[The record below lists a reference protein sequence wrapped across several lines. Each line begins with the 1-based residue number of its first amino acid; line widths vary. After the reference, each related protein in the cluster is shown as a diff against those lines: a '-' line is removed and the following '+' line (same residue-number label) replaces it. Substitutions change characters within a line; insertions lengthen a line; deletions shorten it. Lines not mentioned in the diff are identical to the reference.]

1 MKKATLFAL
10 IAILVIVIP
19 AAAAGGDVLV
29 TGGSPVTPFSQNKQN
44 EPWIAVD
51 PNNSTVL
58 AAGANEEI
66 DMEACAAGVPTNC
79 PFTPGVGVSGIY
91 FSFDGG
97 ATWSQPTYTGYSAR
111 NCLGPAPCVP
121 ETNGPIGTLPW
132 YYESG
137 IVSDGDP
144 ALVFGPR
151 LGPDGKFSWD
161 NGSRLYYANLTSNLS
176 SARHEETFK
185 GFEAIAVSRTD
196 DLQKAAQGGESGK
209 NAWMPPVV
217 ISKQSSATFS
227 DKEAI
232 WADNAAS
239 SPYFGN
245 VYVCNV
251 AFRSM
256 GGPPEPVVFLRST
269 DGGDTWS
276 QKQISQASNT
286 GSGAGRSGGRQGCA
300 IRTDSKGT
308 VYVFWD
314 GSFKKQAVQWMAR
327 SFDGG
332 VKFDR
337 PRPVATITEV
347 GVFDPVQGDFAFD
360 GVAGA
365 RTNSFPIV
373 DIANGTP
380 SGADAPDTIV
390 MIWSDASNGLNH
402 EQALVQYSTDGGE
415 TWSEPVSAS
424 AGTALENGTSPLRDD
439 RPDFPAIAIS
449 PDGQDVYVTYMAF
462 LDPWRDNTSDTRR
475 MQGVVRHAK
484 FSDLNNWET
493 LHRGVEGDAR
503 ASSANSLAFEFLG
516 DYNYVAATND
526 FAAAVWN
533 DVRNAAVC
541 DDINEWRQSLVDGTP
556 TAKPAPATD
565 CPATFG
571 NTDIYAFTAT
581 P

>member
-10 IAILVIVIP
+10 IAILAIVIP
-19 AAAAGGDVLV
+19 VAAQGDVLV
-29 TGGSPVTPFSQNKQN
+29 NVGSPNTPFPQNKQN
-44 EPWIAVD
+44 EPWVAID
-51 PNNSTVL
+51 PAHPDVL
-58 AAGANEEI
+58 AAGANDEI
-66 DMEACAAGVPTNC
+66 DLAPCDGSNC
-79 PFTPGVGVSGIY
+79 PFTAGVGVSGIY

-97 ATWSQPTYTGYSAR
+97 TTWTQPTYEGWSAR
-111 NCLGPAPCVP
+111 TGPSEV
-121 ETNGPIGTLPW
+121 GPIGTLPW

-161 NGSRLYYANLTSNLS
+161 NGSRLYYANLTSNFS
-176 SARHEETFK
+176 SERKEETFK

-196 DLQKAAQGGESGK
+196 DVAAAAAGDK
-209 NAWMPPVV
+209 DAWKPPVV

-227 DKEAI
+227 DKESI

-251 AFRSM
+251 AFRSV

-286 GSGAGRSGGRQGCA
+286 NSGAGRSGGRQGCA
-300 IRTDSKGT
+300 IRTDSQGT

-314 GSFKKQAVQWMAR
+314 GSFKKQSVQWMAR

-332 VKFDR
+332 VKFER
-337 PRPVATITEV
+337 PRPVATIVEV
-347 GVFDPVQGDFAFD
+347 GKYDVVGGDYTFD

-373 DIANGTP
+373 DIANGAP
-380 SGADAPDTIV
+380 SGENAPDTIV
-390 MIWSDASNGLNH
+390 MIWSDASEGLNH
-402 EQALVQYSTDGGE
+402 EQALVQFSTDGGE
-415 TWSEPVSAS
+415 SWSTPINAAE
-424 AGTALENGTSPLRDD
+424 AGD

-449 PDGQDVYVTYMAF
+449 PNGQDVYVTYMAF
-462 LDPWRDNTSDTRR
+462 LDPWRDNR
-475 MQGVVRHAK
+475 V
-484 FSDLNNWET
+484 
-493 LHRGVEGDAR
+493 
-503 ASSANSLAFEFLG
+503 
-516 DYNYVAATND
+516 
-526 FAAAVWN
+526 
-533 DVRNAAVC
+533 
-541 DDINEWRQSLVDGTP
+541 
-556 TAKPAPATD
+556 
-565 CPATFG
+565 
-571 NTDIYAFTAT
+571 
-581 P
+581 